1 MVATEMKSLTM
12 KSIRVVCAIIQR
24 DGRILATQRGYG
36 EFEGGW
42 EFPGG
47 KIEDH
52 ETPVNALQREI
63 FEELEARIEVGDKL
77 LTVEYDYP
85 SFHLSMDCFLC
96 SLVNNHLELLEHEAA
111 KWLDA
116 SHLDDVDWLPADKEI
131 VEKLKHLLTSYDELM
146 SK

>member
-1 MVATEMKSLTM
+1 M

-96 SLVNNHLELLEHEAA
+96 SLMGSHLELLEHEAA
-111 KWLDA
+111 KWLDV
-116 SHLDDVDWLPADKEI
+116 SQLDDVDWLPADEVI
-131 VEKLKHLLTSYDELM
+131 VEKLKKLLTSRDETML
-146 SK
+146 K